1 MSDTHIGHRLLP
13 IFAALTLLIPIS
25 YYNDFDILL
34 ISLVLLYALTYLTL
48 FDLREYR
55 LPNIVTYPLI
65 LAGLIVNSYYSFNVI
80 EQYLVGAVVGYGV
93 IWLLRAYYLKRR
105 SIEAIGLGDA
115 KLLAAAGAWLG
126 WQALPFV
133 LMIASFSA
141 ILLYIFQSLRRDD
154 IDSQT
159 KIPFGP
165 FLCVGIWTIWLVY
178 NTPIEIFTL

>member
-1 MSDTHIGHRLLP
+1 MSDIHIGHRLLP
-13 IFAALTLLIPIS
+13 IFAALILLAPIVYS
-25 YYNDFDILL
+25 SDFDILL
-34 ISLVLLYALTYLTL
+34 ISLGLLYALIYLTL

-65 LAGLIVNSYYSFNVI
+65 LAGIVINGYYSFGVI
-80 EQYLVGAVVGYGV
+80 EHYLIGAIAGYGV

-141 ILLYIFQSLRRDD
+141 IIIYIFQYLRRKN

-165 FLCVGIWTIWLVY
+165 FLCVGFWVLWLAH
-178 NTPIEIFTL
+178 NMPLGLHF